1 MKHLQKIKNKGYKM
15 ECPRCRKEMSD
26 YTEIISDNEKKMYI
40 CQTRKCEFFGITR
53 VELKER
59 KNLF

>member
-1 MKHLQKIKNKGYKM
+1 M